1 MFLTKKKLNSNFRL
15 DSTEGELFTTWML
28 SLMEEVYKTVS
39 FDIVDSKNEVYS
51 LKQSMILEAVCQ
63 YGEETCIS
71 KAQQLFAS
79 YRDDGAK

>member
-1 MFLTKKKLNSNFRL
+1 
-15 DSTEGELFTTWML
+15 
-28 SLMEEVYKTVS
+28 MEEVYKTVP
-39 FDIVDSKNEVYS
+39 FDTVDSYNEVYS

-71 KAQQLFAS
+71 KALELFAS